1 MSQSAV
7 VELGRSSPLWWKRAK
22 GLNTKR
28 RYEHVTLAYKLVVP
42 FLYLIGAYAQVKKA
56 TRRTLGYPPP
66 ETNCWLVD
74 GISAGSRR
82 VKDGAARWQALDACY
97 NFSGN
102 GEGRN
107 AVVRSID
114 RFWMCVR
121 NAQAVRNRLKIARH
135 ELIIAIE
142 DRARVEQPVR
152 ILSLAAGT
160 AQGVIEAA
168 GRCRLRGIRTEILL
182 IDADE
187 SALEHARTLAAK
199 HGIGECVTAKKG
211 DVLRFDKNGALGG
224 FRPDIV
230 EMMGLI
236 DYLNDEMI
244 VLLIK
249 RIRRLLKP
257 GGIFFTC
264 HIHRNAEAYF
274 LRHAVNWEML
284 YRSVGQLRA
293 LVESGGFARPRLLT
307 EPHSIH
313 TIAVARL

>member
-1 MSQSAV
+1 MSQSF
-7 VELGRSSPLWWKRAK
+7 VELGRSSPISWKRAK
-22 GLNTKR
+22 GLSTKR
-28 RYEHVTLAYKLVVP
+28 RYEHATLAYKLAVP
-42 FLYLIGAYAQVKKA
+42 FLYLIGAYAQAKKA
-56 TRRTLGYPPP
+56 TRRALGYPQPA
-66 ETNCWLVD
+66 TNFWLVD

-114 RFWMCVR
+114 KFWMCIR

-135 ELIIAIE
+135 ELIVAIE
-142 DRARVEQPVR
+142 ERARSNQPVR

-168 GRCRLRGIRTEILL
+168 ARCRVRGIRTEILL
-182 IDADE
+182 IDADD
-187 SALEHARTLAAK
+187 SALAHARALAAA
-199 HGIGECVTAKKG
+199 HGIGECVTANRG

-236 DYLNDEMI
+236 DYLSDEMI

-249 RIRRLLKP
+249 RIRRLLTP

-264 HIHRNAEAYF
+264 HIHHNAEAYF
-274 LRHAVNWEML
+274 LRHAVNWQMR

-293 LVESGGFARPRLLT
+293 LVEKGGFAQPRLLT
-307 EPHSIH
+307 ERHRIH